1 MIQGLLIKKV
11 GSLIMGKIMKK
22 YNLDKIKK
30 YVDEPNELD
39 NEVKVLKAEVDL
51 LKKMA
56 HPERDLIC
64 KCCNCKEKIE

>member
-11 GSLIMGKIMKK
+11 LDLVMGKIMKK

-39 NEVKVLKAEVDL
+39 DEVKDLKFKVAL
-51 LKKMA
+51 LEKMA
-56 HPERDLIC
+56 HPERNMIC
-64 KCCNCKEKIE
+64 KCCKEKEE

>member
-1 MIQGLLIKKV
+1 MLHGLIIKKV
-11 GSLIMGKIMKK
+11 LDLVMGKIMKK

-39 NEVKVLKAEVDL
+39 NDVNVLKAEVSL

-56 HPERDLIC
+56 HPEKDLIC
-64 KCCNCKEKIE
+64 KCCKEKIK